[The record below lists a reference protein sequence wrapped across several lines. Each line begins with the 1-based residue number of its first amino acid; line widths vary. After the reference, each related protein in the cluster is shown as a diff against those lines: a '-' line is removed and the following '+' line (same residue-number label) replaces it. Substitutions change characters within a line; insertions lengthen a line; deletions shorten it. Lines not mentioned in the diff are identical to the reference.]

1 MRSSPRQINSFTRV
15 FCRSEY
21 FKSSFIPNVINEWN
35 KLDPDIRSST
45 SYILFRNTLL
55 KFIRPTQRKTF
66 DINDSVGIKLLTR
79 LRLDLHERKSRHGF
93 RDILNC
99 ACPCSVEAETTP
111 HYFLHF
117 HFYNANRSTLMNDLN
132 EIDSSFS
139 TLNDNKF
146 IDFNL

>member
-1 MRSSPRQINSFTRV
+1 MRSSPRQINSFNRV
-15 FCRSEY
+15 FYRSEY
-21 FKSSFIPNVINEWN
+21 FKSFSFPNVINEWN

-99 ACPCSVEAETTP
+99 ACPCSVEA
-111 HYFLHF
+111 
-117 HFYNANRSTLMNDLN
+117 
-132 EIDSSFS
+132 
-139 TLNDNKF
+139 
-146 IDFNL
+146 